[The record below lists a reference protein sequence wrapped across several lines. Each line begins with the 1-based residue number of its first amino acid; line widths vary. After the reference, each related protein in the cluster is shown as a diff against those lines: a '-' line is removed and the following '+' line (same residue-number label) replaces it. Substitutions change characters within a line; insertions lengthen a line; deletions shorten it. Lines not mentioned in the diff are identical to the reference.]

1 MQFTAENVYSSSGTT
16 SFSSR
21 TLLLGVRYTL
31 KAFMK
36 AGVRRKFEDEG
47 EKPTELVPV
56 SNPGGWWFTGYLDC
70 PVS

>member
-1 MQFTAENVYSSSGTT
+1 
-16 SFSSR
+16 
-21 TLLLGVRYTL
+21 
-31 KAFMK
+31 MK